1 MTKLKR
7 LPQAPSE
14 PLPELAEFLAPL
26 RPKFTF
32 DRSFTSLARYLT
44 GLLTEHPQKNCDT
57 LAQVVPGTT
66 QQNLQYL
73 LTDLVWD
80 EQALNRQRIRQML
93 QLPSEGDGVLVVDD
107 TGFLKKGTAS
117 VGVARQYTGSA
128 GKVCNCQVTV
138 NCHYAERTLA
148 WPVATRLYLPRAW
161 TDDPQRCAKAHVP
174 PETKFQT
181 KAEIALDL
189 VDEADAAGVPFA
201 GVVADGDYGDNP
213 NFLNGLEE
221 RGQRCVAAVR
231 KDFQVATGWGARQPA
246 QDAAALLAQQR
257 ARAWQVICWRHEH
270 GVTLKASF
278 TAVRCWRRDGDGT
291 RHVGWLIG
299 ERPCGEPAGEHHYY
313 WSNFP
318 RATPRAQMIEYEHR
332 RCWVEQYHEEA
343 KGELGWDQHQGRV
356 WESFHRHAVTVML
369 ADSFLV
375 WLEYRQ
381 RQQVLSAGRPRP
393 AFSPLSGPAA
403 GFVAGNPS
411 RRH

>member
-1 MTKLKR
+1 MKKLKR

-14 PLPELAEFLAPL
+14 PLPELATFLAPFRL
-26 RPKFTF
+26 QFTF
-32 DRSFTSLARYLT
+32 AQSLTSLERYLT
-44 GLLTEHPQKNCDT
+44 GLLTEHPHKNCDT

-73 LTDLVWD
+73 LTDLVWE
-80 EQALNRQRIRQML
+80 EQSLNRQRMQQMW
-93 QLPSEGDGVLVVDD
+93 QLPSEGDGVLVIDD
-107 TGFLKKGTAS
+107 TGFVKKGEAS
-117 VGVARQYTGSA
+117 VGVARQYTGTT
-128 GKVCNCQVTV
+128 GKVCHCQVTV

-161 TDDPQRCAKAHVP
+161 TDDPARCAKAHVP
-174 PETKFQT
+174 PTIKFQT

-189 VDEADAAGVPFA
+189 VDEAVAAGVGFA

-213 NFLNGLEE
+213 NFLNGLEA

-231 KDFQVATGWGARQPA
+231 KNFQVATGRGTAHVA

-257 ARAWQVICWRHEH
+257 ARDWQVIAWRHGH
-270 GVTLKASF
+270 GPTLKAQF
-278 TAVRCWRRDGDGT
+278 TAVRCWRVDGDGT

-299 ERPCGEPAGEHHYY
+299 ERPCGEPTGEHHYY
-313 WSNFP
+313 WSNCP
-318 RATPRAQMIEYEHR
+318 ARTPLAQMVEYEHR

-369 ADSFLV
+369 AYSFLV
-375 WLEYRQ
+375 WLEYQQ
-381 RQQVLSAGRPRP
+381 RTQQPSAGRPRP
-393 AFSPLSGPAA
+393 AFSPLPRPATRVAA
-403 GFVAGNPS
+403 GSPS
-411 RRH
+411 RGH